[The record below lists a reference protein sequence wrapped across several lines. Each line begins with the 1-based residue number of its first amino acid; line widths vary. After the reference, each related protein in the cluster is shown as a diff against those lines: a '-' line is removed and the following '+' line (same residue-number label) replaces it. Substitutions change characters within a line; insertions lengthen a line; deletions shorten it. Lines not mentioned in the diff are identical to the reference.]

1 MLRSV
6 RRSVLRSPV
15 VMEQHVEEDI
25 EGLRG
30 GGGLEDS
37 SEPGG
42 GEGGGLNLDQDLGH
56 GEAVAQ
62 LRCRGCLGYKRG
74 HHDQVLI

>member
-1 MLRSV
+1 MR
-6 RRSVLRSPV
+6 RSPV

-30 GGGLEDS
+30 GGGLEDP

-42 GEGGGLNLDQDLGH
+42 GEGGGLNLD
-56 GEAVAQ
+56 
-62 LRCRGCLGYKRG
+62 
-74 HHDQVLI
+74 